1 VSIPTLYGA
10 KTGAAQIQTPTRR
23 LSPEHVRRATFGR
36 TALGRRGLNEDD
48 VYDFLHRLALEWD
61 GLESELAT
69 AHHENLRLKA
79 ALRDWQSQ
87 HGEPPGGGRRA
98 AAALP
103 VEAVNLLSRAQRQIE
118 AQVAETERYCRIREQ
133 EAIQRYEEIV
143 YQARLDAK
151 EEAEHV
157 VRTYRA
163 TAGPRYSPDGER
175 AERTTVWL
183 NALLRSLDALA
194 GHVDATR
201 KAFAMEIEGLHASA
215 APMISDGGSAHN
227 S

>member
-1 VSIPTLYGA
+1 MSIPTLYGA
-10 KTGAAQIQTPTRR
+10 RPGVEPTQAPPRR

-48 VYDFLHRLALEWD
+48 VYNFLHRLALEWD
-61 GLESELAT
+61 GLENELAT
-69 AHHENLRLKA
+69 AHNENVRLKA

-87 HGEPPGGGRRA
+87 HGEQPGGGRRA

-133 EAIQRYEEIV
+133 DAMRRYEEIV
-143 YQARLDAK
+143 QQAQLDAK
-151 EEAEHV
+151 DEAERV

-163 TAGPRYSPDGER
+163 TAGSRYSPEGER

-194 GHVDATR
+194 AHVDATR
-201 KAFAMEIEGLHASA
+201 KTFAMEVEDLHAPA
-215 APMISDGGSAHN
+215 APMTSDGGPARN